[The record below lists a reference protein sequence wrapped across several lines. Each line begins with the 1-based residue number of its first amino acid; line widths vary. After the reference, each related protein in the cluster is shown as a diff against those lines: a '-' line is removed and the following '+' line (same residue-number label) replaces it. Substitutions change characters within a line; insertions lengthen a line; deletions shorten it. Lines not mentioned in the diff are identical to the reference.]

1 MNFIMN
7 YFIRVDNF
15 AEIIDISLLVKNLIF
30 NLNLERYEILLSSG
44 LIEIMAE
51 KMRIM
56 CEENKNIF
64 MVFELF
70 EELLSIG
77 EKYKKTNYEN
87 RNKVKEKLEVIGLEK
102 FFENNIGNKFKEIS
116 NICENIFDKYFNNN

>member
-15 AEIIDISLLVKNLIF
+15 AEIIDISSLVKNLIF

-70 EELLSIG
+70 EEFLNLG
-77 EKYKKTNYEN
+77 EKYKKKIMRIEI
-87 RNKVKEKLEVIGLEK
+87 KLKKNWKLL
-102 FFENNIGNKFKEIS
+102 
-116 NICENIFDKYFNNN
+116 D